1 MTDRASTLQPT
12 RPLVWIGVE
21 TTGTG
26 PAKSRIAKIAILRI
40 EPTGVTTNYI
50 RRLNPGKVA
59 GLTSSSLRRYRRGS
73 AKCPTFA
80 DIQGRI
86 YGLLRGC
93 DLIGYNLKCFTIPF
107 LAAEFERAGA
117 RMCFRDCNLIEM

>member
-26 PAKSRIAKIAILRI
+26 PAMSRIAKIAILRI

-59 GLTSSSLRRYRRGS
+59 GLRHHRACADTGVAARS
-73 AKCPTFA
+73 APRLPMSRVA
-80 DIQGRI
+80 
-86 YGLLRGC
+86 
-93 DLIGYNLKCFTIPF
+93 FTDCS
-107 LAAEFERAGA
+107 GA
-117 RMCFRDCNLIEM
+117 VI

>member
-40 EPTGVTTNYI
+40 EPSGVTTNDI

-59 GLTSSSLRRYRRGS
+59 GLTSSSLRRDRRGS

-80 DIQGRI
+80 DV
-86 YGLLRGC
+86 
-93 DLIGYNLKCFTIPF
+93 
-107 LAAEFERAGA
+107 
-117 RMCFRDCNLIEM
+117 

>member
-26 PAKSRIAKIAILRI
+26 PAMSRIAKIAILRI

-59 GLTSSSLRRYRRGS
+59 DLTSLSLRPIPAWQREVSHVCR
-73 AKCPTFA
+73 CPEPHLRA
-80 DIQGRI
+80 AQG
-86 YGLLRGC
+86 L
-93 DLIGYNLKCFTIPF
+93 
-107 LAAEFERAGA
+107 
-117 RMCFRDCNLIEM
+117 

>member
-1 MTDRASTLQPT
+1 MNDRASTLQPT
-12 RPLVWIGVE
+12 RPLVWVGVE

-59 GLTSSSLRRYRRGS
+59 GLTASSLRRYRRGS

-80 DIQGRI
+80 DVQSRI

>member
-50 RRLNPGKVA
+50 RRWIRFPSGTA
-59 GLTSSSLRRYRRGS
+59 WRAELTL
-73 AKCPTFA
+73 P
-80 DIQGRI
+80 
-86 YGLLRGC
+86 
-93 DLIGYNLKCFTIPF
+93 
-107 LAAEFERAGA
+107 
-117 RMCFRDCNLIEM
+117 